1 MNKKSFNPK
10 KYFPLSL
17 YESLVTAVKTAK
29 DAGLIILV
37 PTDTD
42 HKNFEVVADNLD
54 NFFTQP
60 TVSNYHSL
68 FLFVSKGDNLLVSA
82 NGNNVFDP
90 ANTAKTI
97 DFKRYGRDYYAYYQ
111 VDVDES
117 TLFKNIEDK
126 NLTDMFFDI
135 LNDDDKKYLY
145 EPEEDEDDEDEDEEE
160 EYNYLDDI

>member
-1 MNKKSFNPK
+1 
-10 KYFPLSL
+10 
-17 YESLVTAVKTAK
+17 
-29 DAGLIILV
+29 
-37 PTDTD
+37 
-42 HKNFEVVADNLD
+42 
-54 NFFTQP
+54 
-60 TVSNYHSL
+60 
-68 FLFVSKGDNLLVSA
+68 VSKGDNLLVSA

>member
-29 DAGLIILV
+29 DAGLTILV

-60 TVSNYHSL
+60 TVSSYHSL
-68 FLFVSKGDNLLVSA
+68 FLFVSKGDNLLISA
-82 NGNNVFDP
+82 NGDNVFDP

-97 DFKRYGRDYYAYYQ
+97 EFKRYGRDYYAYYQ
-111 VDVDES
+111 VDFDES
-117 TLFKNIEDK
+117 TLFYHIEDK
-126 NLTDMFFDI
+126 NITDMFSDL

-145 EPEEDEDDEDEDEEE
+145 GNEDGDEDDEDEDDD
-160 EYNYLDDI
+160 LDDI

>member
-1 MNKKSFNPK
+1 
-10 KYFPLSL
+10 
-17 YESLVTAVKTAK
+17 VKTAK
-29 DAGLIILV
+29 DAGLTILV

-82 NGNNVFDP
+82 N
-90 ANTAKTI
+90 TAKTI
-97 DFKRYGRDYYAYYQ
+97 EFKRYGRDYYAYYQ

-117 TLFKNIEDK
+117 TLFKHIEDK
-126 NLTDMFFDI
+126 NLTDMFSDL

-145 EPEEDEDDEDEDEEE
+145 GNEGGDE
-160 EYNYLDDI
+160 EYNYIDNI